1 MTWATRSKVVG
12 GNVHKLDKFS
22 QLYML
27 NVFSKFPSTHSVGGE
42 SHLVDK
48 KMVEEMTIVDKA
60 REEPPAQ

>member
-1 MTWATRSKVVG
+1 M
-12 GNVHKLDKFS
+12 HKLDKFS

-27 NVFSKFPSTHSVGGE
+27 NVFSKFPSTHSVGVE